1 MIFAVTGNIKPLL
14 PTELIFYRGNLD
26 NKNRKLY
33 IIHVII
39 CVTLVSPVE
48 KNKIEKWNGE
58 WRCVCETLSKVGLWE
73 KETFKQR
80 LDIWGRLVCSS
91 LEHKH

>member
-1 MIFAVTGNIKPLL
+1 MLTFYSFKCFIGHLLHVVIFAVTGNIKPLL
-14 PTELIFYRGNLD
+14 PTELIFYGGNLD

-48 KNKIEKWNGE
+48 ENKIEKWNGE
-58 WRCVCETLSKVGLWE
+58 WRCVCVKL
-73 KETFKQR
+73 
-80 LDIWGRLVCSS
+80 
-91 LEHKH
+91 